1 MIDDELIARPY
12 FRQILR
18 WLLLAAEGDEEALD
32 QLKLFTTILTGGAD
46 DTAARILGASLL
58 RDSGQAV
65 DGAELWP
72 LGGLQSRDL
81 RLGKALLT
89 IAKALA
95 KKHPRRGRKPTRRW
109 QSEVA
114 MTALILERCCGREA
128 AEAKACAAER
138 WGRNLR
144 SVQRYAAEN
153 RRVNVAVLEAMRA
166 IAPVASLNWQG
177 MARRS
182 RLQDDEARQFIDY
195 LLSRQK
201 VVRLK
206 S

>member
-1 MIDDELIARPY
+1 
-12 FRQILR
+12 
-18 WLLLAAEGDEEALD
+18 
-32 QLKLFTTILTGGAD
+32 
-46 DTAARILGASLL
+46 
-58 RDSGQAV
+58 
-65 DGAELWP
+65 
-72 LGGLQSRDL
+72 
-81 RLGKALLT
+81 LLT

-153 RRVNVAVLEAMRA
+153 SRVNVAVLEAMRA

-177 MARRS
+177 MARLS
-182 RLQDDEARQFIDY
+182 RLQGDEARQFIDY